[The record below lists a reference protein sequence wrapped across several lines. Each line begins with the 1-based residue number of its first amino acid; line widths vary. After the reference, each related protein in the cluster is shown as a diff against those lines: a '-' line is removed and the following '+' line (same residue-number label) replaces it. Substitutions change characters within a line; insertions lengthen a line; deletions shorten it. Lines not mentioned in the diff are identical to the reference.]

1 MELTMLGTAAGRPAE
16 GRNVTAAALVMPPQ
30 RGTFWL
36 FDCGEGTQHQLLRA
50 GLKLCKLE
58 RIFVTHLHGDHVFG
72 LPGLLGSRSSMGC
85 ETPLTL
91 HGPRGIRHWLE
102 TTFTVTG
109 AHVHYELEI
118 REIDGDGGVVHEDD
132 QFTVTAAPLNHRIAC
147 YGYRIEERP
156 RPGKL
161 DAAKLAELGVPQ
173 GPLYAQLKRGEDAT
187 LPDGRVIRAAD
198 VVGPPIPGRIIAI
211 LGDTTPCDAAVRL
224 AEGADL
230 VVHEATFE
238 AALADKAAEYGHST
252 TAEAA
257 RTARDARAARLLLTH
272 FSGRYRDEDLPRLE
286 AEAREVFPSS
296 AAARD
301 FLTVQLPH
309 KRRT

>member
-1 MELTMLGTAAGRPAE
+1 MELVMLGTAAGRPAA
-16 GRNVTAAALVMPPQ
+16 GRNVAAAALVLPPQ

-50 GLKLCKLE
+50 GFKLGKLE
-58 RIFVTHLHGDHVFG
+58 AVFITHLHGDHLFG

-85 ETPLTL
+85 EEPLRV

-102 TTFTVTG
+102 TTFSVSG
-109 AHVHYELEI
+109 SHIRYELEI
-118 REIDGDGGVVHEDD
+118 REIEGDGGIIHEDGD
-132 QFTVTAAPLNHRIAC
+132 FTVKAAPLNHRIAC

-156 RPGKL
+156 RPGTL
-161 DAAKLAELGVPQ
+161 NAAKLRDLGVPP
-173 GPLYAQLKRGEDAT
+173 GPLYARLKAGEDVE
-187 LPDGRVIRAAD
+187 LEDGRVIRSAE
-198 VVGPPIPGRIIAI
+198 VTGPPIPGRVIAI

-238 AALADKAAEYGHST
+238 ASMADKAAEYGHST
-252 TAEAA
+252 TEEAA
-257 RTARDARAARLLLTH
+257 RTARDASAGRLLITH
-272 FSGRYRDEDLPRLE
+272 FSGRYEDEDLPRLE
-286 AEAREVFPSS
+286 AEAREVFPNTC
-296 AAARD
+296 AARD

-309 KRRT
+309 KRRS